1 MVKEVQSKYLP
12 PAYFADN
19 KGYCVNYDDNCL
31 ANHCRNCSNDAAQ
44 QGRNRKHTMVPL
56 AVTMQSVP
64 RHDSAC

>member
-12 PAYFADN
+12 PAYFVDN

-31 ANHCRNCSNDAAQ
+31 ANRYCNCSNDAAQ

-56 AVTMQSVP
+56 AAAMQSMP